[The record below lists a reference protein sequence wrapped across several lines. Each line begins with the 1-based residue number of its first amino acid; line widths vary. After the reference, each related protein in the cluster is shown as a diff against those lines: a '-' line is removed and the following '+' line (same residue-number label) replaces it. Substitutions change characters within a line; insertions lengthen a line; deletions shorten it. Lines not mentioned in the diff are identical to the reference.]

1 MANPQKEN
9 GFTPIANE
17 ILEMLVKACLL
28 GSEYQVVLF
37 VIRKTYG
44 WKKKH
49 DIISLTQFE
58 LGTGLSR
65 PTIVKTLKN
74 VLIKK
79 VVVKTPLPS
88 GKYAFSFNKDYEKW
102 VVKAPLLV
110 KSKGVYSKDALTESG
125 KHALTHK
132 RKKETNTKEVASLIK
147 KYKPDF
153 LKEKVSAD

>member
-17 ILEMLVKACLL
+17 ILEILVKACLL

-44 WKKKH
+44 WKKKY

-74 VLIKK
+74 VLIKN

-125 KHALTHK
+125 KDALTHK
-132 RKKETNTKEVASLIK
+132 RKKETIQKSSFKEIRKHLEESGIIK
-147 KYKPDF
+147 PK
-153 LKEKVSAD
+153 

>member
-1 MANPQKEN
+1 MASPQKEN

-17 ILEMLVKACLL
+17 ILEMLVNACLL

-44 WKKKH
+44 WNKKH

-58 LGTGLSR
+58 KGTGLSR

-74 VLIKK
+74 VLIKNLI
-79 VVVKTPLPS
+79 VKTPLPT
-88 GKYAFSFNKDYEKW
+88 GKWAWSFNKNYETW

-110 KSKGVYSKDALTESG
+110 KSKGVYSKHALTESG

-132 RKKETNTKEVASLIK
+132 RKKETIQKDVSKMLR
-147 KYKPDF
+147 KYKPNF
-153 LKEKVSAD
+153 LKV

>member
-17 ILEMLVKACLL
+17 IVEALVKAGLL
-28 GSEYQVVLF
+28 GSEWTITMF

-74 VLIKK
+74 VLTKK
-79 VVVKTPLPS
+79 MLVKTPLPS
-88 GKYAFSFNKDYEKW
+88 GKYAFSFNKDYESW
-102 VVKAPLLV
+102 IVKAPLLV
-110 KSKGVYSKDALTESG
+110 KSKGVYSKHALTETG

-132 RKKETNTKEVASLIK
+132 RKKETIQKGLSLK
-147 KYKPDF
+147 RYKPAF
-153 LKEKVSAD
+153 LKDRLTT